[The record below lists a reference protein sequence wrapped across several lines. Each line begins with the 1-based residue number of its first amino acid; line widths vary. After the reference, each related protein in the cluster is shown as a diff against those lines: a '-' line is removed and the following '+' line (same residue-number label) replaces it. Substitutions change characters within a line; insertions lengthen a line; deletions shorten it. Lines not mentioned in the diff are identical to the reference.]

1 MRLFL
6 GIDLP
11 DEIKDYLFNLQSGL
25 KNSSL
30 AKVAWESKY
39 KFHITLKFLG
49 DVPDG
54 KIVDLKNKLKDIKLG
69 KFKLKLTNVGYFPG
83 GPKVNVVWIGV
94 TPEVPVTELQKLID
108 YETLEFGSVKFGS
121 PHITL
126 GRIKFIRHRK
136 GLIDHLN
143 NIKVENFGFNVGS
156 FTLYKSTL
164 TKDGSVY
171 DALERYDLL

>member
-11 DEIKDYLFNLQSGL
+11 DKIKDYLFNLQSGL

-49 DVPDG
+49 DVPDE
-54 KIVDLKNKLKDIKLG
+54 KIINLKNKLKNIKLN
-69 KFKLKLTNVGYFPG
+69 KFKLKLTNIGYFPG
-83 GPKVNVVWIGV
+83 VSKINVIWVGV
-94 TPEVPVTELQKLID
+94 APENQVTELQKLID
-108 YETLEFGSVKFGS
+108 YETLELGSVKLGS

-126 GRIKFIRHRK
+126 G
-136 GLIDHLN
+136 
-143 NIKVENFGFNVGS
+143 
-156 FTLYKSTL
+156 
-164 TKDGSVY
+164 
-171 DALERYDLL
+171 